1 MEFGKISFV
10 CFASK
15 LIVEFKFKVLL
26 ATICVFVFL
35 RMCIRQGGP
44 RKRQRER
51 DFREGRKERLWLNR
65 KSGDCM
71 GFELLF
77 CLCRTWGG
85 PILQIAKLLFLVSV
99 SLVKTIITV
108 VI

>member
-1 MEFGKISFV
+1 M
-10 CFASK
+10 
-15 LIVEFKFKVLL
+15 IVEFKFKVLL

-35 RMCIRQGGP
+35 RMCNRQGGP

-51 DFREGRKERLWLNR
+51 ERERDFRERRKERLWLNR
-65 KSGDCM
+65 QSGDCM

-77 CLCRTWGG
+77 CLCSTWGG
-85 PILQIAKLLFLVSV
+85 PILQIATLLYLVSV

-108 VI
+108 VILKW